1 MTSRRHQHGPT
12 MRRDA
17 CGASTGFGNGSMPST
32 DQAGK
37 AKSRPDPSVGDMG
50 MAWTRSGNVSKFFD
64 SLDTFPEHVRR
75 VNMFASERHTQLA
88 DLSACEAQ
96 AESAKLEQA
105 IKANLR
111 GLGYGG

>member
-17 CGASTGFGNGSMPST
+17 RGASTCLGNGSMLST

-37 AKSRPDPSVGDMG
+37 ANSRPDPSVGDMG
-50 MAWTRSGNVSKFFD
+50 MAWTRSGNVSKFSEF
-64 SLDTFPEHVRR
+64 LDTFPEHVRG
-75 VNMFASERHTQLA
+75 VDMIATERHAQLA
-88 DLSACEAQ
+88 DLSAGEAQ
-96 AESAKLEQA
+96 AEFAKLEQA